1 MRVWVLQYT
10 HKHGE
15 DFSAYAT
22 PQAAEAGIAEIVR
35 EWWGSEMRGEDVP
48 ASPAELSDAEAVEM
62 YFAHQDGR
70 SEIETYEIHDLLVYP

>member
-1 MRVWVLQYT
+1 MRVWVLQYS

-15 DFSAYAT
+15 DLTAYAT

-35 EWWGSEMRGEDVP
+35 EWWASEMRGEEGVP

-62 YFAHQDGR
+62 YFNHT
-70 SEIETYEIHDLLVYP
+70 SETHEIHDLLVYP

>member
-22 PQAAEAGIAEIVR
+22 PQAAEAGVAEIVR
-35 EWWGSEMRGEDVP
+35 EWWASEMRDVP
-48 ASPAELSDAEAVEM
+48 GVPESPAELSDAAAVEM
-62 YFAHQDGR
+62 YFAHT
-70 SEIETYEIHDLLVYP
+70 SETHEIHDLLVYP